1 MIVVTR
7 ITKADS
13 SFFIIDSTYYG
24 CMVAFKD
31 ARYLCVGL
39 VGFFMRAI
47 HGLAAYGAYAQ
58 RMVVRDQC
66 FIAHPCRFRFL
77 LNYLFD
83 CLHVRPS
90 C

>member
-39 VGFFMRAI
+39 VCFFMRAI
-47 HGLAAYGAYAQ
+47 HGLAAYSNNAQ
-58 RMVVRDQC
+58 RVVVVYKG
-66 FIAHPCRFRFL
+66 FIT
-77 LNYLFD
+77 
-83 CLHVRPS
+83 
-90 C
+90 

>member
-39 VGFFMRAI
+39 VGFFARAI
-47 HGLAAYGAYAQ
+47 HGLAAYGVNMH

-66 FIAHPCRFRFL
+66 FITHPRRFRFL
-77 LNYLFD
+77 RYYLFY
-83 CLHVRPS
+83 CFHH
-90 C
+90 